1 MIYIGQKKEYEV
13 IEKAMNL
20 FWKNGYEKTSMQML
34 EKEIGINKFSI
45 QARFGNKHGVFIE
58 SLKCYK
64 SKTKLL
70 FDLFK
75 NGFNGVEDN
84 KQFFYE
90 SVRSSGK
97 EDNQKGCF
105 VTNTQN
111 EFLEIEDSVMT
122 EKMTSFR
129 NILKILKI

>member
-1 MIYIGQKKEYEV
+1 
-13 IEKAMNL
+13 MNL
-20 FWKNGYEKTSMQML
+20 FWKNVYEKTSMQML

-58 SLKCYK
+58 SLKYYK

-122 EKMTSFR
+122 EQMTSFR
-129 NILKILKI
+129 NILKI

>member
-20 FWKNGYEKTSMQML
+20 FWKNVYEKTSMQML

-45 QARFGNKHGVFIE
+45 QARFGNKHGVFIK

-64 SKTKLL
+64 SKTKLV
-70 FDLFK
+70 FNLFK
-75 NGFNGVEDN
+75 NGFNGVEDIN
-84 KQFFYE
+84 QFFYE

-122 EKMTSFR
+122 EQMTSFR
-129 NILKILKI
+129 NILKI

>member
-64 SKTKLL
+64 SKTKLV
-70 FDLFK
+70 FNLFK

>member
-58 SLKCYK
+58 SLKYYK

>member
-1 MIYIGQKKEYEV
+1 
-13 IEKAMNL
+13 MNL

-58 SLKCYK
+58 SLKYYK

-122 EKMTSFR
+122 EQMTSFR